1 MLKPSLTN
9 TWASSCLKD
18 TKPASLTGPVF
29 VLDRGSLIFHINLHD
44 SVWSVG
50 VEWKD
55 RQKLKSNYK
64 KKKLLPVTPLKG
76 RK

>member
-18 TKPASLTGPVF
+18 TKPASLTGPII
-29 VLDRGSLIFHINLHD
+29 VLDRGSLIFCLVD
-44 SVWSVG
+44 

-55 RQKLKSNYK
+55 RQKLKSNK
-64 KKKLLPVTPLKG
+64 NK
-76 RK
+76 

>member
-18 TKPASLTGPVF
+18 TKPASLTGPII
-29 VLDRGSLIFHINLHD
+29 VLDRRSLIFCLVD
-44 SVWSVG
+44 

-55 RQKLKSNYK
+55 RQKLKSNK
-64 KKKLLPVTPLKG
+64 KNKKVKIHTLPVAPLKG